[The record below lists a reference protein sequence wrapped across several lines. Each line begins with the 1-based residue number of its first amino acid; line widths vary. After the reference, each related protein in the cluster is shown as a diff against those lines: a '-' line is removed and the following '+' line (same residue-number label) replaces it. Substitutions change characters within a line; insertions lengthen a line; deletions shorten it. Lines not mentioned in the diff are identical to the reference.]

1 MCLTRRRI
9 MKNYYCNDEIDRDT
23 CPLYYN
29 KEEGTYKIGSRT
41 IPTLKNIVSSV
52 IGVQPR
58 NFRRKDAI
66 INSLRSFLL
75 NGIKKKEGDIALLEK
90 ADEKKTYKVFN
101 FQLEN
106 SLEKENGEYTGFY
119 KNNVDE
125 TLKNMFSYNKKLTK
139 AELVLLDGSD
149 DFTKVIMP
157 LKKELKNNLEN
168 ADHLEEIAEIESYF
182 ISKIKDRKATLKY
195 DKAWFSL
202 FEIVGQ
208 KIYHLAKKCSKKEDI
223 FYASQIDIATKD
235 TLYYIETEHTH
246 SIYFIILFLNILNI
260 DLKKEHL
267 KVIYSFSDGSP
278 DEIFSVPKLS
288 NEFLDEAIQA
298 YKNKNLIDIKKF
310 PDFISVHYKGEIYT
324 TLRNSFFWFYNYVYL
339 LLPYK
344 VDLGFSLKSF
354 ITSPN
359 MFYSYD
365 SLKDE
370 KRMVVYNLILAL
382 KIIKE
387 IIKTSGVEYAM
398 MAKDK
403 IAELCYSR
411 TQDKT
416 KYLESLLFEEHSLKA
431 FIRSYKNNT
440 LQLAAAYKSEVEFI
454 DGLNMQKV
462 NYQDVTLD
470 LKISPEQKN
479 ILLRHLNVNLLT
491 LPNLNQIVN
500 IKERKKLTTLKGD
513 EVNIA
518 KTYKKDG
525 RYTGAIKASEYLD
538 VVIKNVDIIK
548 NYNEENKA
556 NVLLVNLT
564 TNCKTIT
571 LVYTIYENP
580 STKEEKE
587 VREQT
592 NKLLTLFFDTFSIQR
607 GCFNFDVWIGK
618 EAKIA
623 VDNGYDDNFQVA
635 LSKGVLYVRKDE
647 LNKEWGAI

>member
-1 MCLTRRRI
+1 
-9 MKNYYCNDEIDRDT
+9 
-23 CPLYYN
+23 
-29 KEEGTYKIGSRT
+29 
-41 IPTLKNIVSSV
+41 
-52 IGVQPR
+52 
-58 NFRRKDAI
+58 
-66 INSLRSFLL
+66 
-75 NGIKKKEGDIALLEK
+75 
-90 ADEKKTYKVFN
+90 
-101 FQLEN
+101 
-106 SLEKENGEYTGFY
+106 
-119 KNNVDE
+119 
-125 TLKNMFSYNKKLTK
+125 
-139 AELVLLDGSD
+139 
-149 DFTKVIMP
+149 
-157 LKKELKNNLEN
+157 
-168 ADHLEEIAEIESYF
+168 
-182 ISKIKDRKATLKY
+182 
-195 DKAWFSL
+195 
-202 FEIVGQ
+202 
-208 KIYHLAKKCSKKEDI
+208 
-223 FYASQIDIATKD
+223 
-235 TLYYIETEHTH
+235 
-246 SIYFIILFLNILNI
+246 
-260 DLKKEHL
+260 
-267 KVIYSFSDGSP
+267 
-278 DEIFSVPKLS
+278 
-288 NEFLDEAIQA
+288 
-298 YKNKNLIDIKKF
+298 
-310 PDFISVHYKGEIYT
+310 
-324 TLRNSFFWFYNYVYL
+324 
-339 LLPYK
+339 
-344 VDLGFSLKSF
+344 
-354 ITSPN
+354 
-359 MFYSYD
+359 MFYSYN

-500 IKERKKLTTLKGD
+500 IKERKKLTTLRGD

-618 EAKIA
+618 KAQIA

-647 LNKEWGAI
+647 LNKEWGTI

>member
-1 MCLTRRRI
+1 

-29 KEEGTYKIGSRT
+29 KEEGTYKIGKRT
-41 IPTLKNIVSSV
+41 IPTLENIVSSV
-52 IGVQPR
+52 IGIQPR

-75 NGIKKKEGDIALLEK
+75 NGIKTKEGDASLLEK
-90 ADEKKTYKVFN
+90 VDEKKTYKVFN

-106 SLEKENGEYTGFY
+106 SLEKENNEYTGFY

-139 AELVLLDGSD
+139 TELELLKGFD

-157 LKKELKNNLEN
+157 LEKELKNNVEN
-168 ADHLEEIAEIESYF
+168 ADHLEEIAELENIFINKIENRYER
-182 ISKIKDRKATLKY
+182 INQKTILRQN
-195 DKAWFSL
+195 KAWFSL

-208 KIYHLAKKCSKKEDI
+208 KIYHLAKKSSKKEDI

-235 TLYYIETEHTH
+235 TLYYIETENTH

-267 KVIYSFSDGSP
+267 KVIFSFSSGTL
-278 DEIFSVPKLS
+278 EETIEVPKLS

-298 YKNKNLIDIKKF
+298 YKNKNLIDTKKF
-310 PDFISVHYKGEIYT
+310 PNFTSCYHKGEVYT
-324 TLRNSFFWFYNYVYL
+324 TLRQPFFYFYNYVYS
-339 LLPYK
+339 LLPYE

-354 ITSPN
+354 ITSSN
-359 MFYSYD
+359 ISYSYD

-370 KRMVVYNLILAL
+370 KRVVVYNLILAL

-411 TQDKT
+411 TEDKT

-431 FIRSYKNNT
+431 FIRFYKNST
-440 LQLAAAYKSEVEFI
+440 LQLAAAYKSEMEFI

-491 LPNLNQIVN
+491 IPNLNQIVN

-518 KTYKKDG
+518 KTYKKNG
-525 RYTGAIKASEYLD
+525 RYTGAIKASEYLN

-564 TNCKTIT
+564 TTSKNIA
-571 LVYTIYENP
+571 LSYTIYENP

-587 VREQT
+587 AREKT

-623 VDNGYDDNFQVA
+623 VDDGYDDNFQVA
-635 LSKGVLYVRKDE
+635 LSEGVLYVCKDE